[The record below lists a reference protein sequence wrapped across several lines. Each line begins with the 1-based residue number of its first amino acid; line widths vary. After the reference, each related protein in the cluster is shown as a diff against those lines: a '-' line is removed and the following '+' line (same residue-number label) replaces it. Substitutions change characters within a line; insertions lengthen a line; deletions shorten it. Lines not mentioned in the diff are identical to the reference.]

1 MPVFAPAAG
10 EVNFARNMGSAPR
23 TRKFTRE
30 LRPVPARRGPRR
42 AWGCQGL
49 HRGGSLAAGGG
60 ITQSCSLRSAPSVRR
75 VKDTANTID
84 SLRSRLRK
92 LIKPRAALPQRRRG
106 HPVGLPGLA
115 QLHGRLGRAA
125 QEWRQA
131 MDEYS
136 IAYGDRFGRPA
147 A

>member
-1 MPVFAPAAG
+1 M
-10 EVNFARNMGSAPR
+10 
-23 TRKFTRE
+23 
-30 LRPVPARRGPRR
+30 
-42 AWGCQGL
+42 
-49 HRGGSLAAGGG
+49 
-60 ITQSCSLRSAPSVRR
+60 RR

-84 SLRSRLRK
+84 SLHSRLRK

-106 HPVGLPGLA
+106 HPADLPGLA

-131 MDEYS
+131 MNEYA